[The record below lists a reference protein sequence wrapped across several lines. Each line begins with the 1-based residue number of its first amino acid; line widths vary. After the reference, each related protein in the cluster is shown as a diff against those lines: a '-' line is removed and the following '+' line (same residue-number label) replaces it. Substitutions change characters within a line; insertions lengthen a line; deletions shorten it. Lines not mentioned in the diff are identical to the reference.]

1 MTSKSNVAKITK
13 KNLKNANAKKVTTAA
28 KNKKINEKDEGTT
41 ENGGMFVFLND
52 QDISQQAKQSLLDLA
67 SNSNCLVMGVA
78 SQGDNVKSCLD
89 LLGEFSD
96 GQSTPYFFQTYERQ
110 RVRGGGETGTKS
122 RFYGPDGC
130 MENKFDLVFVGERGA
145 SAPQPRINSAR
156 VRGCGGDA
164 QSCLSKGAMAILDNF
179 CDHVFLKNIY
189 CVAFDYDLPESLKR
203 EHNTII
209 LHSQTGEL
217 LSQAA
222 RTKKNLPSTARVTR
236 RYKAALRL
244 APLKV
249 LKKHQKDVVKYF
261 KATQNQAEGGGDPDP
276 LPPALSRLFG
286 TATPALTPQDVALYK
301 RLVSIRKKAN
311 DTAGGGTPTTPK
323 RTVTRENGIH
333 EKKQISEALESFLVD
348 KCGIPRNPKGYSRVD
363 VSKGLPKYIKQENLS
378 KGKDI
383 YLDDRLKD
391 LFDLDVHKTTFFAI
405 QKHVSPHFIVSS
417 DN

>member
-1 MTSKSNVAKITK
+1 
-13 KNLKNANAKKVTTAA
+13 
-28 KNKKINEKDEGTT
+28 
-41 ENGGMFVFLND
+41 
-52 QDISQQAKQSLLDLA
+52 
-67 SNSNCLVMGVA
+67 
-78 SQGDNVKSCLD
+78 
-89 LLGEFSD
+89 
-96 GQSTPYFFQTYERQ
+96 
-110 RVRGGGETGTKS
+110 
-122 RFYGPDGC
+122 
-130 MENKFDLVFVGERGA
+130 
-145 SAPQPRINSAR
+145 
-156 VRGCGGDA
+156 
-164 QSCLSKGAMAILDNF
+164 MAILDNF

-203 EHNTII
+203 DHNTII

-311 DTAGGGTPTTPK
+311 DTAGGAPPRPPNAPLREKTGFTKRNKSRKPSSLFWSISVASQETPK
-323 RTVTRENGIH
+323 ATLVSTFPRASQSILNKRTYQKAR
-333 EKKQISEALESFLVD
+333 IS
-348 KCGIPRNPKGYSRVD
+348 I
-363 VSKGLPKYIKQENLS
+363 
-378 KGKDI
+378 
-383 YLDDRLKD
+383 
-391 LFDLDVHKTTFFAI
+391 
-405 QKHVSPHFIVSS
+405 
-417 DN
+417 